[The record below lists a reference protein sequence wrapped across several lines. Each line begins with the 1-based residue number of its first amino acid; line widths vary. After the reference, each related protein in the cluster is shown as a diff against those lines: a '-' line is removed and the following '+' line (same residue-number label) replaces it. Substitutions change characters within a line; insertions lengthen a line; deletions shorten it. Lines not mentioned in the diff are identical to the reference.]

1 MRGILLVGAL
11 WVGAFAPL
19 CSANTVATEAEPSR
33 SRMEGMT
40 FDTTARASYFRSSKA
55 LDDEVDFFGATVQ
68 PKLQAQPTESIG
80 AYLEARAIAP
90 DIARDRYRDDV
101 DARIL
106 QAYAAFR
113 SENTDLRIGQQIVAW
128 GRADGINPTDNL
140 TPRDYRVMLPLEEDQ
155 RFGTP
160 ALKVDRFLSDT
171 LTLSTFITPF
181 FSPSKIP
188 SVTGGYAVDVERPA
202 RTLGNTEV
210 GVRLDRTGSV
220 FDGSISFYHGYSLL
234 PNYRVAASSA
244 TLIEYYDEMNVLGV
258 DMARNFDRFGVRAEI
273 AYSRPERKGYPGM
286 RYAQWFY
293 VLGAD
298 RTFAETTSINLQFV
312 GRYIEGFR
320 DAASV
325 SDPALAGTALL
336 NAIINNQQSRTSYGI
351 SSRIGDRWRN
361 DTVTAEVLLYVGLT
375 RSETYLRPLIAY
387 ALDDRTRVT
396 VGAEIYRGSDES
408 FFGRLA
414 NNSGPFIELRYSF

>member
-11 WVGAFAPL
+11 WGSAVASL
-19 CSANTVATEAEPSR
+19 CSFNVDATEVEPSH
-33 SRMEGMT
+33 SRMEGVT
-40 FDTTARASYFRSSKA
+40 FDTIARASYFRSSKA
-55 LDDEVDFFGATVQ
+55 LDDEVDFFGATLQ

-90 DIARDRYRDDV
+90 DIARDRYHDDV

-106 QAYAAFR
+106 QAYAAYR
-113 SENTDLRIGQQIVAW
+113 SEYTDLRIGQQIVAW

-181 FSPSKIP
+181 FSPSRIP
-188 SVTGGYAVDVERPA
+188 RVTGDYAVDVDRPA
-202 RTLGNTEV
+202 RTLRNTEI
-210 GVRLDRTGSV
+210 GVRLDRTGSS
-220 FDGSISFYHGYSLL
+220 FDGSISFYHGYNLL
-234 PNYRVAASSA
+234 PNYRVAASPA
-244 TLIEYYDEMNVLGV
+244 TLIEYYDEMNVIGV

-273 AYSRPERKGYPGM
+273 AYSRPEHENRPGM

-298 RTFAETTSINLQFV
+298 RTFAETRNVNLQFV
-312 GRYIEGFR
+312 GRYVEDFH
-320 DAASV
+320 DAGSV

-336 NAIINNQQSRTSYGI
+336 NAIMNNQQSRTSYGI

-361 DTVTAEVLLYVGLT
+361 DTVTVEVLLYVGLT
-375 RSETYLRPLIAY
+375 RSEVYLRPLIAY

-396 VGAEIYRGSDES
+396 VGAEVYRGSDES

-414 NNSGPFIELRYSF
+414 DNSGPFLELRYSF